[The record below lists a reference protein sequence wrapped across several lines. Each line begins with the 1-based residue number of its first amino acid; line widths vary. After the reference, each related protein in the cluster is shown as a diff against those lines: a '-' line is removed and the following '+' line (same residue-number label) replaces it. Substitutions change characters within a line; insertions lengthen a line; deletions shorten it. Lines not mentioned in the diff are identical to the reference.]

1 MFLIIPIKWKK
12 KETPKKPNKPPQKTQ
27 ETWVRKISFELKYA
41 QNQRY
46 ITKCV
51 CK

>member
-1 MFLIIPIKWKK
+1 MKK
-12 KETPKKPNKPPQKTQ
+12 KEKKKHKQTQKNTRNG
-27 ETWVRKISFELKYA
+27 VRKISLELKYA

-46 ITKCV
+46 ITKCE